1 MSESVSRM
9 LSLAAQSSSVSIT
22 IADAR
27 QRDVPLVYVNP
38 AFERLTGYSSKEV
51 VGRNCRF
58 LQGPQTD
65 REAVR
70 AVSEAIAG
78 RRSATTNLLNYR
90 KNGTAFWN
98 RFQLSPIFENGDDLV
113 GYLGVQIDMTQ
124 DATLATTEVA
134 RARLEGL
141 GQLAGGVA
149 HDLAN
154 TIQPILLLAEQLGYL
169 VHSLPE
175 EEKRREAERSLEIM
189 LEHAKLGQSIVS
201 QVLNYASRQP
211 ARGAPVDLLPL
222 VRNAVEFAK
231 HQLPKDT
238 ELQMSP
244 GMDIHALGARTE
256 MDETTLR
263 LIFMN
268 LFNNAAQAFVGPG
281 RMTVEARRVALND
294 REGTELGLLAGAYGR
309 IDVSDNGSGI
319 PTHSLPHIF
328 DPFFTTKP
336 AGKGTGIGLYAVRG
350 LLRDRDGTI
359 SAASTSGQ
367 GTTFSIY
374 LRDQNREED
383 IGLNTID

>member
-1 MSESVSRM
+1 M
-9 LSLAAQSSSVSIT
+9 T

-38 AFERLTGYSSKEV
+38 AFERLTGYSFEEA

-58 LQGPQTD
+58 LQGPETD
-65 REAVR
+65 RHAVR
-70 AVSEAIAG
+70 AISEAIAG
-78 RRSATTNLLNYR
+78 RRSVITNLLNYR

-124 DATLATTEVA
+124 DATFATTEVE

-141 GQLAGGVA
+141 GQLAGSVA

-154 TIQPILLLAEQLGYL
+154 TIQPILLLAEQLGCL

-175 EEKRREAERSLEIM
+175 ESRPEAERSLEIM
-189 LEHAKLGQSIVS
+189 LEHAKFGQSVVS
-201 QVLNYASRQP
+201 QVLNFASRQLT
-211 ARGAPVDLLPL
+211 RGTPVDLLPL
-222 VRNAVEFAK
+222 VRNAVDFAK
-231 HQLPKDT
+231 HQLPGSA
-238 ELQMSP
+238 EIQVSP
-244 GMDIHALGARTE
+244 GTDALALGVQTE

-294 REGTELGLLAGAYGR
+294 SDGKELGLPAGGYGR

-319 PTHSLPHIF
+319 PAHSLPHVF

-350 LLRDRDGTI
+350 LLRDRGGTI
-359 SAASTSGQ
+359 TAASTSGQ

-374 LRDQNREED
+374 IKDQNQEKD
-383 IGLNTID
+383 VGLNTVD

>member
-1 MSESVSRM
+1 MSDTISQ
-9 LSLAAQSSSVSIT
+9 LLGLAAQSSSVSMT

-27 QRDVPLVYVNP
+27 QHDIPLIYVNP
-38 AFERLTGYSSKEV
+38 AFERLTGYSFKEAV
-51 VGRNCRF
+51 NRNCRF

-65 REAVR
+65 RQAVR
-70 AVSEAIAG
+70 SISDAIAD
-78 RRSATTNLLNYR
+78 RRTVITNLLNYR

-124 DATLATTEVA
+124 DATFATTEVE

-141 GQLAGGVA
+141 GQLASSVA

-154 TIQPILLLAEQLGYL
+154 TIQPILLLADQLGYL
-169 VHSLPE
+169 VHELPAE
-175 EEKRREAERSLEIM
+175 SRREAERSLEIM
-189 LEHAKLGQSIVS
+189 LEHANLGQSIVS
-201 QVLNYASRQP
+201 QVLNFASRQITY
-211 ARGAPVDLLPL
+211 GTSVDLLPL
-222 VRNAVEFAK
+222 IYNAVEFAK
-231 HQLPKDT
+231 HQLPDGT
-238 ELQMSP
+238 EIQMSP
-244 GMDIHALGARTE
+244 GTDTNSLDVQTE

-268 LFNNAAQAFVGPG
+268 LFTNAADAFTEPG
-281 RMTVEARRVALND
+281 RISVSACRVALSDSDGNA
-294 REGTELGLLAGAYGR
+294 LGLLAGAYSR

-319 PTHSLPHIF
+319 PSHALPHVF

-350 LLRDRDGTI
+350 LLKDRGGTI
-359 SAASTSGQ
+359 TALSTPGQ

-374 LRDQNREED
+374 LKDKSREKED
-383 IGLNTID
+383 GLNSVD